1 ASDLST
7 HISCKHASQ
16 LDRRVALKEMERIFR
31 SDPVLDALK
40 RRGREHE
47 EQYVKYLISQG
58 KRVTDSSRKSAEAT
72 LVAMREG
79 VDVIV
84 QGHLV
89 DGEWEGFPDIL
100 LKVDGKSKFGD
111 WRYEVQDTK

>member
-1 ASDLST
+1 MKFLYFVFSTTMQMKNSTQGFIYYASDLST

-79 VDVIV
+79 VDVI
-84 QGHLV
+84 
-89 DGEWEGFPDIL
+89 
-100 LKVDGKSKFGD
+100 
-111 WRYEVQDTK
+111 